1 MRKNEFHVTK
11 PKNIALGMNA
21 TDDRNQ
27 NDFIMLPTV
36 DFCFKELMQNEKV
49 RKGMIA
55 AILGIRSEKVEEA
68 VLMPTILRKEYEDDK
83 YGVLD
88 VLVKLRD
95 GTRMDFEMQLV
106 YFEFW
111 ENRTLYYLSKMYTD
125 QIKEGEDYDVLKKCI
140 QVSIFDHIYFE
151 ADDRC
156 YRRITFRDD
165 ELKEEYT
172 DLMEIHILELPKLPQ
187 EEKDETDLMQWMR
200 FLGGKRREDFEKMAE
215 KNPEMKEAYEML
227 DRMSADERKRL
238 EYEER
243 QKLLRDKN
251 MILKDGKRKYE
262 RGLREG
268 RESGLCEG
276 RAEERICLVR
286 RLYDR
291 GMNSTQ
297 ISELIGLDKEQ
308 VEEMLQTKSN
318 FENNG

>member
-1 MRKNEFHVTK
+1 MGKMKEKEGNVTE
-11 PKNIALGMNA
+11 PENA
-21 TDDRNQ
+21 TLEMNTPDKDNRNPD
-27 NDFIMLPTV
+27 DFIMLPTV

-55 AILGIRSEKVEEA
+55 AILGVRPEEVEEA
-68 VLMPTILRKEYEDDK
+68 LLMPTILRKKYEDDK
-83 YGVLD
+83 YGMLD
-88 VLVKLRD
+88 VLVKLKD
-95 GTRMDFEMQLV
+95 GTQMDFEMQMV

-111 ENRTLYYLSKMYTD
+111 ENRTLFYLGKMYTD

-140 QVSIFDHIYFE
+140 QVSIFDHVYFE
-151 ADDRC
+151 DDDRC

-172 DLMEIHILELPKLPQ
+172 DLMEIHILELPKLPVEQ
-187 EEKDETDLMQWMR
+187 KNETDLMQWMR
-200 FLGGKRREDFEKMAE
+200 FLGGKSREDFEKMAE
-215 KNPEMKEAYEML
+215 KNPDMKEAYDML

-268 RESGLCEG
+268 ID
-276 RAEERICLVR
+276 RINQLNVK
-286 RLYDR
+286 L
-291 GMNSTQ
+291 
-297 ISELIGLDKEQ
+297 SELHRTEDILKAATDKEYQ
-308 VEEMLQTKSN
+308 KKLFEEFGL
-318 FENNG
+318 

>member
-1 MRKNEFHVTK
+1 MRKKELHVTGK
-11 PKNIALGMNA
+11 TNTLQVVEKEV
-21 TDDRNQ
+21 Q

-55 AILGIRSEKVEEA
+55 AILEIRSEEVEEA

-140 QVSIFDHIYFE
+140 QVSIFDHVYFE

-172 DLMEIHILELPKLPQ
+172 DLMEIHILELPKLPMEQ
-187 EEKDETDLMQWMR
+187 KNETDLMQWMR
-200 FLGGKRREDFEKMAE
+200 FLRGKSREDFEKMAE

-227 DRMSADERKRL
+227 DRMSADEKKRL
-238 EYEER
+238 EYEAR
-243 QKLLRDKN
+243 QKLLREKN

-268 RESGLCEG
+268 R
-276 RAEERICLVR
+276 AEERICLVK
-286 RLYDR
+286 RLYDK
-291 GMNSTQ
+291 GMNSAQ
-297 ISELIGLDKEQ
+297 ISELIGLDKDQ

-318 FENNG
+318 FENNGQ

>member
-1 MRKNEFHVTK
+1 MGKMKEKEYNVTE
-11 PKNIALGMNA
+11 PENA
-21 TDDRNQ
+21 VLKTNVTDGRDQ

-49 RKGMIA
+49 RKGIIA
-55 AILGIRSEKVEEA
+55 AILGNRPEEVEEA

-88 VLVKLRD
+88 VLVKLKG

-140 QVSIFDHIYFE
+140 QVSIFDHVYFE

-156 YRRITFRDD
+156 YRRITFRDN

-172 DLMEIHILELPKLPQ
+172 DLMEIHILELPKLPMEQ
-187 EEKDETDLMQWMR
+187 KNETDLMQWMR
-200 FLGGKRREDFEKMAE
+200 FLRGKSREDFEKMAE

-227 DRMSADERKRL
+227 DRMSADEKKRL
-238 EYEER
+238 EYEAR
-243 QKLLRDKN
+243 QKLLREKN

-268 RESGLCEG
+268 R
-276 RAEERICLVR
+276 AEERICLVK
-286 RLYDR
+286 RLYDK
-291 GMNSTQ
+291 GMNSAQ
-297 ISELIGLDKEQ
+297 ISELIGLDKDQ

-318 FENNG
+318 FENNGQ

>member
-1 MRKNEFHVTK
+1 MVEKEV
-11 PKNIALGMNA
+11 
-21 TDDRNQ
+21 Q

-55 AILGIRSEKVEEA
+55 AILGIRPEEVEES

-88 VLVKLRD
+88 VLVKLKD

-106 YFEFW
+106 YFE
-111 ENRTLYYLSKMYTD
+111 
-125 QIKEGEDYDVLKKCI
+125 
-140 QVSIFDHIYFE
+140 

-156 YRRITFRDD
+156 YRRIRFRDD

-172 DLMEIHILELPKLPQ
+172 DLMGIHILELPKLPVEQ
-187 EEKDETDLMQWMR
+187 KDETDLMQWMR
-200 FLGGKRREDFEKMAE
+200 FLGGKSREDFEKMAE

-227 DRMSADERKRL
+227 NRMSADERKRR
-238 EYEER
+238 EYKER

-251 MILKDGKRKYE
+251 MILKDGKRKYG
-262 RGLREG
+262 RGLR
-268 RESGLCEG
+268 EG

-286 RLYDR
+286 RLYGR
-291 GMNSTQ
+291 GMNSAQ

>member
-1 MRKNEFHVTK
+1 MRKNELHVTE
-11 PKNIALGMNA
+11 PENVILRMNA
-21 TDDRNQ
+21 ADNKDQ

-55 AILGIRSEKVEEA
+55 AILDVGPEKIEEA

-88 VLVKLRD
+88 VLVKLKD
-95 GTRMDFEMQLV
+95 GTQMDFEMQLV

-125 QIKEGEDYDVLKKCI
+125 QIKEGEDYNVLKKCI
-140 QVSIFDHIYFE
+140 QVSIFDHVYFE

-165 ELKEEYT
+165 KLKEEYT
-172 DLMEIHILELPKLPQ
+172 DLMEIHILELPKLPVEQ
-187 EEKDETDLMQWMR
+187 KDETDLMQWMR
-200 FLGGKRREDFEKMAE
+200 FLGGKSREDFEKMAE
-215 KNPEMKEAYEML
+215 KNPEMKEAYDML

-268 RESGLCEG
+268 RVEG
-276 RAEERICLVR
+276 RTEERICLVKK
-286 RLYDR
+286 LYDK
-291 GMNSTQ
+291 GMDSSQ

-308 VEEMLQTKSN
+308 VEEMLQTKNN
-318 FENNG
+318 FENNGQ

>member
-1 MRKNEFHVTK
+1 MGKMKEKEYNVTE
-11 PKNIALGMNA
+11 PENA
-21 TDDRNQ
+21 VLKTNVTDGRDQ

-49 RKGMIA
+49 RKGIIA
-55 AILGIRSEKVEEA
+55 AILGNRPEEVEEA

-88 VLVKLRD
+88 VLVKLKD

-140 QVSIFDHIYFE
+140 QVSIFDHVYFE

-156 YRRITFRDD
+156 YRRITFRDN

-172 DLMEIHILELPKLPQ
+172 DLMEIHILELPKLPMEQ
-187 EEKDETDLMQWMR
+187 KNETDLMQWMR
-200 FLGGKRREDFEKMAE
+200 FLRGKSREDFEKMAE

-227 DRMSADERKRL
+227 DRMSADEKKRL
-238 EYEER
+238 EYEAR
-243 QKLLRDKN
+243 QKLLREKN

-268 RESGLCEG
+268 R
-276 RAEERICLVR
+276 AEERICLVK
-286 RLYDR
+286 RLYDK
-291 GMNSTQ
+291 GMNSAQ
-297 ISELIGLDKEQ
+297 ISELIGLDKDQ

-318 FENNG
+318 FENNGQ

>member
-1 MRKNEFHVTK
+1 MHVTGK
-11 PKNIALGMNA
+11 ANTLQVVEKEV
-21 TDDRNQ
+21 Q

-55 AILGIRSEKVEEA
+55 AILGIRPEKVEEA

-88 VLVKLRD
+88 VLVKLKD
-95 GTRMDFEMQLV
+95 GTQMDFEMQLV

-140 QVSIFDHIYFE
+140 QVSIFDHVYFE

-172 DLMEIHILELPKLPQ
+172 DLMEIHILELPKLPVEQ
-187 EEKDETDLMQWMR
+187 KDETDLMQWMR
-200 FLGGKRREDFEKMAE
+200 FLGGKSREDFEKMAE

-227 DRMSADERKRL
+227 NRMSADERKRR

-268 RESGLCEG
+268 R
-276 RAEERICLVR
+276 AEERICLVR

-291 GMNSTQ
+291 GMNSAQ

-308 VEEMLQTKSN
+308 VEEILQTKSN

>member
-1 MRKNEFHVTK
+1 
-11 PKNIALGMNA
+11 
-21 TDDRNQ
+21 
-27 NDFIMLPTV
+27 
-36 DFCFKELMQNEKV
+36 
-49 RKGMIA
+49 
-55 AILGIRSEKVEEA
+55 
-68 VLMPTILRKEYEDDK
+68 
-83 YGVLD
+83 
-88 VLVKLRD
+88 
-95 GTRMDFEMQLV
+95 
-106 YFEFW
+106 
-111 ENRTLYYLSKMYTD
+111 
-125 QIKEGEDYDVLKKCI
+125 
-140 QVSIFDHIYFE
+140 
-151 ADDRC
+151 
-156 YRRITFRDD
+156 
-165 ELKEEYT
+165 
-172 DLMEIHILELPKLPQ
+172 MEIHILELPKLPQ

-251 MILKDGKRKYE
+251 MLLKDGKRKYE

-268 RESGLCEG
+268 RESGLREG

>member
-1 MRKNEFHVTK
+1 
-11 PKNIALGMNA
+11 
-21 TDDRNQ
+21 
-27 NDFIMLPTV
+27 
-36 DFCFKELMQNEKV
+36 
-49 RKGMIA
+49 
-55 AILGIRSEKVEEA
+55 
-68 VLMPTILRKEYEDDK
+68 
-83 YGVLD
+83 
-88 VLVKLRD
+88 
-95 GTRMDFEMQLV
+95 
-106 YFEFW
+106 
-111 ENRTLYYLSKMYTD
+111 
-125 QIKEGEDYDVLKKCI
+125 
-140 QVSIFDHIYFE
+140 
-151 ADDRC
+151 
-156 YRRITFRDD
+156 
-165 ELKEEYT
+165 
-172 DLMEIHILELPKLPQ
+172 
-187 EEKDETDLMQWMR
+187 
-200 FLGGKRREDFEKMAE
+200 MAE

-308 VEEMLQTKSN
+308 VEEMLHAKSD
-318 FENNG
+318 FENNEK